1 MKSILFSAAL
11 ILGLL
16 TSLNAQDFHLPL
28 STQSE
33 TAKRAYQAASYLG
46 SNIRFDAARVEI
58 KKAIEADPDF
68 FMAYVYDYQVLA
80 RDEQKPAVLDKA
92 LAIDPSNFTEAE
104 KIMRRQMQAWKTDP
118 KAKIAEAMKELTT
131 AYPNT
136 PEAYEWAYLHALFTD
151 GDKDAGLE
159 YAKKLIALSPDF
171 GPVYNGVGYIYMGKK
186 EMDKAKAAFEKYI
199 ELAPAE
205 ANAYDSM
212 GEYYDI
218 SGDYAKAAE
227 YYNRAVALG
236 MEGSKSR
243 AEKAR
248 LRAAEKN

>member
-16 TSLNAQDFHLPL
+16 TSLNAQDFHLPV
-28 STQSE
+28 STSSE
-33 TAKRAYQAASYLG
+33 TAKQAYHAASYLA
-46 SNIRFDAARVEI
+46 SNAHIGAARVEI
-58 KKAIEADPDF
+58 KKATEADPNF
-68 FMAYVYDYQVLA
+68 FMAHVYDYMLA
-80 RDEQKPAVLDKA
+80 SDEQKSAALDKA
-92 LAIDPSNFTEAE
+92 LAINPSGFTEAE
-104 KIMRRQMQAWKTDP
+104 KIMRRQMQAWKEDP
-118 KAKIAEAMKELTT
+118 KAKTARAMKELTT

-136 PEAYEWAYLHALFTD
+136 PQAYEVAYLNALFTD

-171 GPVYNGVGYIYMGKK
+171 GPVYNGLGYIYMGKK
-186 EMDKAKAAFEKYI
+186 EMDKAKAAFERYI